1 MFITFLQLAFILHVT
16 ACFWYAASK
25 GDITTNTNWITEAGL
40 EDADLISKYT
50 ISLYWA
56 VVTCTTVGYGDILP
70 SNNFELFWAMVIIVF
85 GVAVF
90 SFILSNLASQFM
102 EISRSNAAN

>member
-1 MFITFLQLAFILHVT
+1 MQD
-16 ACFWYAASK
+16 AS
-25 GDITTNTNWITEAGL
+25 L
-40 EDADLISKYT
+40 FSKYN

-70 SNNFELFWAMVIIVF
+70 SNNFELFWAMIIIIF

-90 SFILSNLASQFM
+90 SYFLSNLAS
-102 EISRSNAAN
+102 

>member
-1 MFITFLQLAFILHVT
+1 VF
-16 ACFWYAASK
+16 
-25 GDITTNTNWITEAGL
+25 
-40 EDADLISKYT
+40 SKYV

-70 SNNFELFWAMVIIVF
+70 SNNYELFWAMVIIVF

-90 SFILSNLASQFM
+90 SYILSNLASQFM
-102 EISRSNAAN
+102 EISRSDAAN